1 MDSTAKVAMFI
12 GGEIMVMSLKLD
24 YRKELR
30 KSKDLRKKG
39 TEGINK
45 RSKKNKVLFLK

>member
-12 GGEIMVMSLKLD
+12 GGEIMVMPLKLD
-24 YRKELR
+24 YRKELC

>member
-24 YRKELR
+24 YRKELC